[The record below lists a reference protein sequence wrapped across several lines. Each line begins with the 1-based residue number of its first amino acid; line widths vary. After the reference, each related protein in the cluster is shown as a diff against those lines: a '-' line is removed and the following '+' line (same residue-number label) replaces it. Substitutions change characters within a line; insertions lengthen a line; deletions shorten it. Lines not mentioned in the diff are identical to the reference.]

1 MSNHSFTLTLCT
13 NQINREAAADDQDC
27 CWQEEKINGFR
38 RHWRRHCFLGM
49 PSCSSPGAAYITYCL
64 RCPLL
69 LPATLR
75 ESFASPLSFRSSP
88 LDFWQA
94 IPMAK
99 DDDLSNCLQSL
110 WKISK
115 EITKLIPSSD
125 GPNFINDLA
134 TCRRRVGG
142 GVSNC
147 LLWS

>member
-1 MSNHSFTLTLCT
+1 MFPRDAFLFFSGCSLYNVLFALSSSASCHFTRELCVVA
-13 NQINREAAADDQDC
+13 I
-27 CWQEEKINGFR
+27 
-38 RHWRRHCFLGM
+38 
-49 PSCSSPGAAYITYCL
+49 
-64 RCPLL
+64 
-69 LPATLR
+69 LPF
-75 ESFASPLSFRSSP
+75 FASGL
-88 LDFWQA
+88 LAGEWINA

>member
-1 MSNHSFTLTLCT
+1 
-13 NQINREAAADDQDC
+13 
-27 CWQEEKINGFR
+27 
-38 RHWRRHCFLGM
+38 M
-49 PSCSSPGAAYITYCL
+49 PSSSSSPVAAYITYCL
-64 RCPLL
+64 RCPRL

-75 ESFASPLSFRSSP
+75 ESFASPLSVPFFASG
-88 LDFWQA
+88 LLAGEWINA

-125 GPNFINDLA
+125 GPNFKNDLA

-142 GVSNC
+142 GGVSNC